1 MDKLARSGRRS
12 FRRRSGGFGRSFATE
27 DFEHDRAA
35 GGAFAFDGFAA
46 VLHQLLD
53 GIDNLFFRLAL
64 NAVSFGH
71 KKLLTKNTPAAPVL
85 NVPLAYGAAVG
96 SVNSE
101 NRGPSSE
108 VIPP

>member
-1 MDKLARSGRRS
+1 APSGRRS
-12 FRRRSGGFGRSFATE
+12 FRRRSGGFRRSFAAE

-64 NAVSFGH
+64 YAVSFGH
-71 KKLLTKNTPAAPVL
+71 KKLLTKIRPQRSLLMCPYLTGRLSEASTRKTEARPA
-85 NVPLAYGAAVG
+85 N
-96 SVNSE
+96 
-101 NRGPSSE
+101 
-108 VIPP
+108 